1 MKYEVLKG
9 CVIDRV
15 ARQKGDVVEVAE
27 DVSSLLGMGRIIPA
41 SEFGVNANFDPASSS
56 YSIVKGVFDN
66 DYEAVNAGG
75 TMDFAITRP
84 RFYCRS
90 ADVLNVTEGDDLEVE
105 NVPYKI
111 RVIMPDGTGMTEL
124 LLEKQ

>member
-1 MKYEVLKG
+1 VSIETAG
-9 CVIDRV
+9 DR
-15 ARQKGDVVEVAE
+15 
-27 DVSSLLGMGRIIPA
+27 LLMLA
-41 SEFGVNANFDPASSS
+41 DFGVNATFDPASSS
-56 YSIVKGVFDN
+56 YSVVKGVFDN

-105 NVPYKI
+105 AVAYKI